1 MTRGVCRWAWLLVP
15 ALLVGCGG
23 KSKAKSADDETTGGD
38 PAAGMSDGSDS
49 GESGSGEG
57 STEREYRSKPP
68 PSLPDDYSL
77 TQNDCNVLT
86 DVYEK
91 LLRQQEMAKLEG
103 QKFKPA
109 ELERAKANVEKVVE
123 KGAEGWQK
131 NCDGI
136 VNTVQP
142 RGRLQCAF
150 DARELERFTGC
161 WDGKFDGE
169 TPAPQ

>member
-1 MTRGVCRWAWLLVP
+1 MRRGVCRWAWLLLP

-23 KSKAKSADDETTGGD
+23 KSKAKSADDETMGGD
-38 PAAGMSDGSDS
+38 PAAGMS
-49 GESGSGEG
+49 EG
-57 STEREYRSKPP
+57 SEPGSAEGTPEKEYRSKPP
-68 PSLPDDYSL
+68 PPVPDEYDL

-109 ELERAKANVEKVVE
+109 ELERAKANVEKAVE
-123 KGAEGWQK
+123 KGTETWQK
-131 NCDGI
+131 NCDSL
-136 VNTVQP
+136 VNSVQP

-150 DARELERFTGC
+150 DAQELERFLGC
-161 WDGKFDGE
+161 WDGKFDNE
-169 TPAPQ
+169 TPPPK